1 MKKTKINLDNMTLVT
16 DPTDLMELTRLR
28 RSVYVTSYRRRSPAA
43 FIISM
48 QFIRVMAMINK
59 KLIYKDNE
67 QI

>member
-16 DPTDLMELTRLR
+16 DPNDLMRLTRLR
-28 RSVYVTSYRRRSPAA
+28 RSVYVTSYRRRNPAA

-48 QFIRVMAMINK
+48 QFIRVMAMIDK

-67 QI
+67 

>member
-16 DPTDLMELTRLR
+16 DPTDLTKLTRLR
-28 RSVYVTSYRRRSPAA
+28 SSVYVTSYKRRSPAA
-43 FIISM
+43 FITSM
-48 QFIRVMAMINK
+48 QFNRVIAMIDK